1 MTARQKQFQ
10 HLCEQFEECRS
21 QMRELARR
29 ELVYLAA
36 LGLID
41 EAAVSA
47 EDLIDEAILEAWQQ
61 RRLRP
66 PDTSDI
72 TWFNYAI
79 RCALVRIARQ
89 ARSTRAGP
97 SLDEIVSDPEMDDQ
111 LWTYWTPDEINTLED
126 EIADESAPV
135 VEDAALQDIE
145 IESVEEALSTLPA
158 LQRDAFRYY
167 LVEGDTLDSVAR
179 QLDISPDAVARAAE
193 TARAALLSHLNRR

>member
-1 MTARQKQFQ
+1 MAARQKQFQ

-21 QMRELARR
+21 QMREFARR
-29 ELVYLAA
+29 EIVYLSA
-36 LGLID
+36 LDLID
-41 EAAVSA
+41 EAAVST

-66 PDTSDI
+66 EDTTDI
-72 TWFNYAI
+72 AWFNYAI

-89 ARSTRAGP
+89 ARLTRAGP
-97 SLDEIVSDPEMDDQ
+97 SLDEIISNPEMDDQ
-111 LWTYWTPDEINTLED
+111 LWTYWAPDDVNTLED

-145 IESVEEALSTLPA
+145 IEHVEEILSTLPA

-167 LVEGDTLDSVAR
+167 LVEGDTLDNVAR
-179 QLDISPDAVARAAE
+179 QLDTSPDAVALAAE
-193 TARAALLSHLNRR
+193 TARTALLSHLNRR